1 MTDKQK
7 KTVDAMNEYILNVQ
21 SRFLYVRDLAI
32 FLPNSTLNFGSAD
45 VIERLSDTDKEK
57 LKSYKVEAQQIAE
70 QVAISEEIIQ
80 NRMNALIDHV
90 ERVKA
95 GTETP
100 ADTPQLF
107 LMIYGL
113 FDETLKL
120 AALAMQ
126 SVSISGSIAHLL
138 ERSNDAAL
146 QYIKEVMAEL
156 AKINENIND
165 GFTTTAAKLHRVQE
179 TIEDQ
184 HRHSG
189 ELWAT
194 IPHCVRAVLDAVEIE
209 KNEGRDMPRPPQFDA
224 LRIAVQRRLA
234 SKGKRA
240 RKSTKGTFYPVADIA
255 EVLAEEYRGF
265 SEVQYIREFEPF
277 GLQEK
282 DLPPVH
288 KA

>member
-1 MTDKQK
+1 MANNNFKNMSYEEFVNKVWDDFYSFLDMIKEDPRPNLDKIIPLLSKEEQSIAIDYL
-7 KTVDAMNEYILNVQ
+7 VAHDNFIDDVNECVEIIRRIISKLIASLEPSENSLTY
-21 SRFLYVRDLAI
+21 SRGIINLFYQTMQLGVLA
-32 FLPNSTLNFGSAD
+32 T
-45 VIERLSDTDKEK
+45 IEREKIDNFNNFLASAVKRAKERAEFQREKDKLNK
-57 LKSYKVEAQQIAE
+57 LDNLD
-70 QVAISEEIIQ
+70 IIRQ
-80 NRMNALIDHV
+80 D
-90 ERVKA
+90 VK
-95 GTETP
+95 E
-100 ADTPQLF
+100 
-107 LMIYGL
+107 
-113 FDETLKL
+113 
-120 AALAMQ
+120 
-126 SVSISGSIAHLL
+126 
-138 ERSNDAAL
+138 
-146 QYIKEVMAEL
+146 
-156 AKINENIND
+156 
-165 GFTTTAAKLHRVQE
+165 GFITTAAKLHRVQE

-209 KNEGRDMPRPPQFDA
+209 KNEGRDMPRPSQFNA

-265 SEVQYIREFEPF
+265 TTVQYIREFEPF